1 VEEEE
6 EVALVP
12 HFVVVERGFQLSPR
26 HTVTNTRLKCSESS
40 ERERKR
46 EKRKKERERER
57 ECFTFGL
64 ATNATVYDCDVTL
77 PAVMAWLTIP
87 NSGFL

>member
-12 HFVVVERGFQLSPR
+12 HFVVVEIGFQLSPR
-26 HTVTNTRLKCSESS
+26 HTVTNTRLKCSES
-40 ERERKR
+40 RERKK
-46 EKRKKERERER
+46 EKRKRER

-64 ATNATVYDCDVTL
+64 ATVYDCDVTL
-77 PAVMAWLTIP
+77 PAVMAWLSIP